1 MAAVPFPTNPELNTK
16 SALVS
21 CEWLRQNLDRP
32 NQVILDATYFLPR
45 QHSNAQEEFKL
56 QHIPRAQL
64 LDIDEIADLN
74 SPLPNTLLGADQ
86 FAQQVGQMGI
96 DNDNWVL
103 IYDNNHFFASARAW

>member
-1 MAAVPFPTNPELNTK
+1 MATASFPTTQELSTK

-45 QHSNAQEEFKL
+45 QHRNAQEEFKL

-64 LDIDEIADLN
+64 FNIDEIAD
-74 SPLPNTLLGADQ
+74 
-86 FAQQVGQMGI
+86 QQPTNPYAAWRRSICSVSGSNGYRQRYLGI
-96 DNDNWVL
+96 DL
-103 IYDNNHFFASARAW
+103 